1 MTTDKPVLRVG
12 LLICSDLFFTSKV
25 TGTAQALG
33 LRVDAVDDIV
43 SARLR
48 LEAGDIGCVLL
59 DLAAPRVSIV
69 ELVAAMPESARV
81 PIIAFGSHVNVELL
95 ESARGRCRGHAA
107 QSVLRDASEHLDT
120 AFTSVIRAAV
130 AAAYPCQRVF
140 MNFSALVA
148 SVSSSVNIRRQ
159 ILVAAARAGSDRP
172 KASTTNQ
179 PS

>member
-48 LEAGDIGCVLL
+48 LEAGGIGCVLL

-95 ESARGRCRGHAA
+95 ESARAA
-107 QSVLRDASEHLDT
+107 GAEVMPRSQ
-120 AFTSVIRAAV
+120 
-130 AAAYPCQRVF
+130 
-140 MNFSALVA
+140 FSATLP
-148 SVSSSVNIRRQ
+148 NILTQHLPR
-159 ILVAAARAGSDRP
+159 
-172 KASTTNQ
+172 
-179 PS
+179 

>member
-95 ESARGRCRGHAA
+95 ESARAA
-107 QSVLRDASEHLDT
+107 GAEVMPRSQ
-120 AFTSVIRAAV
+120 
-130 AAAYPCQRVF
+130 
-140 MNFSALVA
+140 FSATLP
-148 SVSSSVNIRRQ
+148 NILTQHLPR
-159 ILVAAARAGSDRP
+159 
-172 KASTTNQ
+172 
-179 PS
+179 

>member
-120 AFTSVIRAAV
+120 AFTSVIRAA
-130 AAAYPCQRVF
+130 AYPCQRVF